1 MKIKIELDISNEIEQ
16 FNNAIDA
23 WKEAS
28 GNRDTELKKAYVADR
43 KDLREVLHYFQEGN
57 LKKAYNKAS
66 YLDTIVRDVIPNSV
80 WRILENNH

>member
-23 WKEAS
+23 WRNKGDDEIA
-28 GNRDTELKKAYVADR
+28 NKVYAKDR